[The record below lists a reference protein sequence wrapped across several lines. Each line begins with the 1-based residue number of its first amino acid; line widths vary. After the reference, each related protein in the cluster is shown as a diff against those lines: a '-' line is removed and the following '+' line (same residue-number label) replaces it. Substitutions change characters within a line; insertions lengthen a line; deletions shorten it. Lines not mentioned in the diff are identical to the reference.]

1 MRASISLDI
10 ETFPGAIMKASYLD
24 VKITSLYPATQY
36 PATQYPAT
44 QYPATQHPAKEMGH
58 VGPVAVPAVR

>member
-44 QYPATQHPAKEMGH
+44 QHPAKEMGH

>member
-24 VKITSLYPATQY
+24 VKITGL
-36 PATQYPAT
+36 YPAT

>member
-24 VKITSLYPATQY
+24 VKITGLY